1 MSISLHITIFI
12 RRYLSDE
19 ICIFVTNNINS
30 FFFFFFVL
38 NSTEEGEKERK
49 KERKFHQFMDESV
62 HKFKL
67 HLVPYL
73 QIDLYLQINRCGE
86 QKGSARNLPE
96 RCGPRWEMRE

>member
-1 MSISLHITIFI
+1 MSISLYITIFI

-19 ICIFVTNNINS
+19 ICIFVINYLFQ
-30 FFFFFFVL
+30 FFAL
-38 NSTEEGEKERK
+38 NSTKEEKKKK

-96 RCGPRWEMRE
+96 RCGPRREMRE